1 MPDSPAHA
9 EHRRRAYPRLLTDE
23 CADGNHVIHLERM
36 SRAEGNGRHV
46 CSESFAH

>member
-1 MPDSPAHA
+1 
-9 EHRRRAYPRLLTDE
+9 
-23 CADGNHVIHLERM
+23 VIHLERM